1 MSFVWF
7 SLREII
13 VYHAE
18 TKVLTRQSGMDATS
32 PVIIQDTMNTPL
44 KVELVALSQLP
55 TTCRL
60 PEHRGAQTSDLADL
74 PENLVRHDSLTPC
87 RGEKN
92 RLTQTL
98 DNNEGAYLKPRDR
111 SSNDQAPLCTQDETF
126 PSGIQ
131 AADRKQNPPQLPPA
145 RVVDVTALGREKNLS
160 SQSQHSSDR
169 RMDQDQENCSP
180 PGQSQDYLH
189 PVDDMACTYSS
200 HQSHGQSRDLSAD
213 TVTVLGDT
221 MNGDERD
228 DPRCLRGSSGRY
240 MQPLNLSHNSSPAA
254 SGSGSNQPLAPE
266 NRHPVYENNVE

>member
-18 TKVLTRQSGMDATS
+18 TKLLTRQSGKDAT
-32 PVIIQDTMNTPL
+32 PQAIMQDTMNTSL
-44 KVELVALSQLP
+44 KVELVSLSELP

-60 PEHRGAQTSDLADL
+60 PEHRGPQTSDLADL

-92 RLTQTL
+92 RLTHTL
-98 DNNEGAYLKPRDR
+98 DNNEGPYLKPRDR
-111 SSNDQAPLCTQDETF
+111 SSNDQAPLCTRDETF
-126 PSGIQ
+126 PRLSGLQ

-145 RVVDVTALGREKNLS
+145 RVADVTAIGREKNLS

-189 PVDDMACTYSS
+189 PVDDMHDSS
-200 HQSHGQSRDLSAD
+200 HQSHGQSRDLIAE
-213 TVTVLGDT
+213 TVAVLGDT
-221 MNGDERD
+221 KNGDERD

-240 MQPLNLSHNSSPAA
+240 MQPLNLSHNSSPGV